1 MYMANDSIKEH
12 WYWNLTRLS
21 IVLGTAGYLVFVV
34 VLVVTLLTNDTIR
47 VALQDGSTQAC
58 FVRPE

>member
-1 MYMANDSIKEH
+1 MEIESIKEH
-12 WYWNLTRLS
+12 WYWSLARIS
-21 IVLGTAGYLVFVV
+21 IVVGVVAYVVFAV
-34 VLVVTLLTNDTIR
+34 VLVVTLLTHNTIR

>member
-21 IVLGTAGYLVFVV
+21 IVVGAVGYAVFVV
-34 VLVVTLLTNDTIR
+34 ILVVTLLTKDTIR
-47 VALQDGSTQAC
+47 VALQDGSPQAC
-58 FVRPE
+58 FVRPQ